1 MGRSRSTKPR
11 RTRAKPPAPPRSRPP
26 PPFCYDC
33 RFALQAALSSM
44 PLLAYG
50 VSFRSAAIELRERLA
65 FPQETL
71 TEALADLCEGVAPV
85 AEAAILSTCNRTEIY
100 CALDEADQ
108 EPVAQW
114 IAANRA
120 VDADELTGAAY
131 ALWDRD
137 AAHHLMRVAAGLDSQ
152 VLGEPQIMGQVKAA
166 YDLARASGTLGPEL
180 NLLAQTTFNVAK
192 RVRTETEIGKHPVS
206 VAYAAVRMAQT
217 LFADLGS
224 AHALLV
230 GAGET
235 IELAARHLRKAGI
248 GAMSIANRTLERA
261 ERLGRAVGA
270 EAMTLDQIAPRLAGF
285 DIVISCTSAAGHII
299 SKCVVQQAA
308 RQRQRPM
315 FLVDLAVPRDIDPAA
330 TGVANV
336 FLHSIDDLTEI
347 VTENGAARRGQAERA
362 EALIEAGAAHHERE
376 RRVQGEALLREV
388 RQRAE
393 AARDEAVARAR
404 RRLNQGEPAPEVL
417 ERLAQ
422 DLTNKLMHAPT
433 AAIRA
438 ASADARTDMLECAR
452 TLYDLD

>member
-1 MGRSRSTKPR
+1 
-11 RTRAKPPAPPRSRPP
+11 
-26 PPFCYDC
+26 
-33 RFALQAALSSM
+33 M

-71 TEALADLCEGVAPV
+71 TEALADLCEGVVPV

-114 IAANRA
+114 LAANRA

-192 RVRTETEIGKHPVS
+192 RVRTETDIGKHPVS

-235 IELAARHLRKAGI
+235 IELAARHLRKAGV

-270 EAMTLDQIAPRLAGF
+270 EAMTLRPDRPAPRRVRHRDQLHQRGRAHHFQVRRAAG
-285 DIVISCTSAAGHII
+285 SAA
-299 SKCVVQQAA
+299 AA
-308 RQRQRPM
+308 AAHVLGGFGGAPRHRPGRHRRCQRVSPFHR
-315 FLVDLAVPRDIDPAA
+315 RSH
-330 TGVANV
+330 GNR
-336 FLHSIDDLTEI
+336 HGKRR
-347 VTENGAARRGQAERA
+347 GAARAGRTRRGP
-362 EALIEAGAAHHERE
+362 H
-376 RRVQGEALLREV
+376 
-388 RQRAE
+388 
-393 AARDEAVARAR
+393 
-404 RRLNQGEPAPEVL
+404 
-417 ERLAQ
+417 
-422 DLTNKLMHAPT
+422 
-433 AAIRA
+433 
-438 ASADARTDMLECAR
+438 
-452 TLYDLD
+452 